1 MCISI
6 SFNSF
11 SRSIDAQC
19 CAHTRY
25 TATIWWSQTSISTY
39 LNIQF
44 YRIRSL
50 IMILSPPSTGWRS
63 PSRMNSIFGFFF
75 GSTPRKE
82 EKHLN
87 IWLCQN
93 ESDWMLCVSFG
104 IVYIR
109 TIDILYIYMYY
120 NEHTAQ
126 HIQKYFGWFSS
137 NIDHFHII
145 IVYEQLTKQHRMDG
159 RVILT
164 VCALCRC
171 SVFRCGFLPFS
182 VQISMEML
190 VA

>member
-1 MCISI
+1 MIANINKHILKYSVLSHSI
-6 SFNSF
+6 
-11 SRSIDAQC
+11 IDYDPF
-19 CAHTRY
+19 T
-25 TATIWWSQTSISTY
+25 TINRLTEPQPNE
-39 LNIQF
+39 LDF
-44 YRIRSL
+44 R
-50 IMILSPPSTGWRS
+50 
-63 PSRMNSIFGFFF
+63 FFF
-75 GSTPRKE
+75 RIETKKRGK
-82 EKHLN
+82 KHLN

-159 RVILT
+159 WVILT

-171 SVFRCGFLPFS
+171 SVFRCDFLPFS